1 MKLIFESHMEKIK
14 IISLAKSTQRRAEF
28 AKNNN
33 HIDFEF
39 VDGVDG
45 EALSVDDIANC
56 GFFAPDLNYRKG
68 AFGCA
73 MSHLQL
79 WQLAESSGQPVT
91 IAEDDAIFRHDFP
104 DKLKALLG
112 ADDQDWDIVLWGW
125 NFNSVLSVSVLPE
138 ISPVVM
144 LFDQEALRNSIDKFQ
159 RLEETA
165 AYLKLN
171 KCFGTV
177 AYTLSP
183 QGAKKILLKLM
194 PLKNFNV
201 FLPAIKNNT
210 FPNRGIDIA
219 LCSIYKSI
227 NALVAF
233 PPLVVTKNERSVS
246 TVQQSKP
253 FSMVAAP
260 PAG

>member
-1 MKLIFESHMEKIK
+1 MEKIK
-14 IISLAKSTQRRAEF
+14 VISLERSAQRRAEF

-39 VDGVDG
+39 VDGVVG
-45 EALSVDDIANC
+45 EALCADDIARC

-104 DKLKALLG
+104 DKLKVLL
-112 ADDQDWDIVLWGW
+112 DTDEPEWDIVLWGW
-125 NFNSVLSVSVLPE
+125 NFNSVLSVAVLPD

-144 LFDQEALRNSIDKFQ
+144 LFGQGALRKSIEKFQ
-159 RLEETA
+159 RLDSPVS
-165 AYLKLN
+165 YLKLD
-171 KCFGTV
+171 KCFGMP
-177 AYTLSP
+177 AYTISP
-183 QGAKKILLKLM
+183 RGVRKIMSQLI
-194 PLKNFNV
+194 PLKNLNV
-201 FLPAIKNNT
+201 FFPATKT
-210 FPNRGIDIA
+210 AVLPNRGIDIA

-227 NALVAF
+227 NAMVAF
-233 PPLVVTKNERSVS
+233 PPLAVTKNERGIS
-246 TVQQSKP
+246 TIQNSKT
-253 FSMVAAP
+253 FD
-260 PAG
+260 AG

>member
-45 EALSVDDIANC
+45 EALSVDDIAKC

-125 NFNSVLSVSVLPE
+125 NFNSILSVSVLPE

-144 LFDQEALRNSIDKFQ
+144 LFGQGALRKSIEKFQ
-159 RLEETA
+159 RLDSPVSF
-165 AYLKLN
+165 LKLD
-171 KCFGTV
+171 KCFGLL
-177 AYTLSP
+177 AYTISP
-183 QGAKKILLKLM
+183 RGFRKIMDELI
-194 PLKNFNV
+194 PLKNLNV
-201 FLPAIKNNT
+201 FFPATKTNV

-233 PPLVVTKNERSVS
+233 PPLVVTKNERSIS
-246 TVQQSKP
+246 TIQNSKT
-253 FSMVAAP
+253 FDAA
-260 PAG
+260 